1 MNGVSI
7 YFEYVLIWLRLRVL
21 EQARDGGLSP
31 TWRDDLPPS
40 NLALGSGAVVEAVEM
55 AVKEIRQM
63 PYAAWE
69 PEHAP
74 DWRTALD
81 AWYID
86 SRGLLTHS
94 YAGNSHRLTANMF
107 TNDDVVSYGVR
118 SRAPTDESASVVRL
132 LTCAMSI
139 DETADQAR
147 NRLGQSYTQTRDW
160 LTAAYLAGLA
170 AGGQDT
176 DWIEW
181 FKTRVAQWPPDEP
194 ATRGAKTELN
204 HPAFR
209 EKLER
214 LPTYWIS

>member
-7 YFEYVLIWLRLRVL
+7 CFDSVRIWLRLRLL
-21 EQARDGGLSP
+21 EQARDGSLST
-31 TWRDDLPPS
+31 TWRDDLPRS
-40 NLALGSGAVVEAVEM
+40 NVALGSGAVVEAFEN

-81 AWYID
+81 VWYID

-94 YAGNSHRLTANMF
+94 YAGNTHRLTANMF
-107 TNDDVVSYGVR
+107 TNDDVVSHGVR
-118 SRAPTDESASVVRL
+118 SRAPADESTSVVRL
-132 LTCAMSI
+132 LTSAMSI
-139 DETADQAR
+139 DDTADQAR
-147 NRLGQSYTQTRDW
+147 NRLGQRYTQTRDW

-194 ATRGAKTELN
+194 ATRRAKTELN
-204 HPAFR
+204 HPTFR